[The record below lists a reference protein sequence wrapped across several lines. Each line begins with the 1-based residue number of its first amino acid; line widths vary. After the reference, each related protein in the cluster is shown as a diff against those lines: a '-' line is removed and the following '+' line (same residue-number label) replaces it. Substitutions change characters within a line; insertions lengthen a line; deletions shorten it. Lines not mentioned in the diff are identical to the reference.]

1 MTRNQS
7 DNHAYLPHWLAVG
20 FIVSLTA
27 CAAPSEWRDS
37 TRESIDTTM
46 QESKKSAKPVPTE
59 ISQALLP
66 PIEIKL
72 PDGKVTPLEPRF
84 DLTVSNAP
92 ARDVF
97 MGLVEG
103 TPYSMVVHP
112 DVKGA
117 VSLNLKEATV
127 PEALEAIRQV
137 YGYEYRRDGGRF
149 LVLGAEMQTR
159 IFTVNY
165 LNVIRRGASAVSA
178 TAGGSIGGGTT
189 GTTGTATGT
198 TGTTGTTGG
207 TSGTSTTN
215 VGTESQ
221 SDFWKDL
228 TTTLN
233 AIIGT
238 AEGRKVVVNAQT
250 GLVVV
255 RAMPNELRIVEDYL
269 GVTHATVNRQVILE
283 AKIVE
288 VELKNE
294 FQSGINWALLNQN
307 HRGQVFRF
315 QGQAGSASSAAS
327 SFGGLFSLL
336 IQTGDFSVLLDA
348 LRTQGEVQ
356 VLSSPR
362 VSTVNNQKAI
372 IKVGGDEFFATGV
385 SGGTSI
391 TATGTTTTTNPTPSL
406 SSFFSGIVLDVTPQI
421 DEANNI
427 ILHMHPSVSAI
438 TQQTKTFKV
447 SGVSTE
453 LQLPLSSIQESDNIV
468 RARSGQIIIIGGLM
482 KEASTDEDA
491 SVPILA
497 DVPLIGSLF
506 KHKKVSRIKRELVI
520 LLKPTSINL
529 GQDWDDAVGE
539 THERMK
545 KIRAGS

>member
-1 MTRNQS
+1 MRKPDSHKRMRHGTV
-7 DNHAYLPHWLAVG
+7 AAIAMALA
-20 FIVSLTA
+20 A
-27 CAAPSEWRDS
+27 CSAPSEWRDS
-37 TRESIDTTM
+37 VRESIDTTM
-46 QESKKSAKPVPTE
+46 QESKKSAKQPVPAE

-84 DLTVSNAP
+84 DLTVSNAS

-112 DVKGA
+112 DVKGT

-165 LNVIRRGASAVSA
+165 LNVIRRGTSAVSA

-189 GTTGTATGT
+189 GTTGTT

-207 TSGTSTTN
+207 TSGTSTTSI
-215 VGTESQ
+215 GTESQ

-228 TTTLN
+228 TTTLT

-238 AEGRKVVVNAQT
+238 AEGRKVVVNAQA

-294 FQSGINWALLNQN
+294 FQSGINWALLSQN

-315 QGQAGSASSAAS
+315 QGPAGGGSAIAS
-327 SFGGLFSLL
+327 GFGGLFSLL
-336 IQTGDFSVLLDA
+336 IQTGDFTVLLDA

-362 VSTVNNQKAI
+362 VSTVNNQKAV

-385 SGGTSI
+385 SGGTSV

-406 SSFFSGIVLDVTPQI
+406 SPFFSGIVLDVTPQI

-427 ILHMHPSVSAI
+427 ILHMHPSVSTVI
-438 TQQTKTFKV
+438 QQTKTFRI
-447 SGVSTE
+447 SGLSTE

-491 SVPILA
+491 SIPILA

>member
-1 MTRNQS
+1 MSVRQPDSHFRRPAWGAVIFTTI
-7 DNHAYLPHWLAVG
+7 LA
-20 FIVSLTA
+20 A
-27 CAAPSEWRDS
+27 CAAPSTWRDS
-37 TRESIDTTM
+37 VRESIDTTM
-46 QESKKSAKPVPTE
+46 QESKKSTKQPVPEE
-59 ISQALLP
+59 INQALLP

-72 PDGKVTPLEPRF
+72 PDGKIAPLESRF
-84 DLTVSNAP
+84 DLTISNAP
-92 ARDVF
+92 AREVF

-112 DVKGA
+112 DVKGFL
-117 VSLNLKEATV
+117 SLNLKEVTV
-127 PEALEAIRQV
+127 PEAVEAIRQV
-137 YGYEYRRDGGRF
+137 YGYEYRRDGSRF
-149 LVLGAEMQTR
+149 LILGTEIQTR

-165 LNVIRRGASAVSA
+165 LNVIRRGTSNVSA
-178 TAGGSIGGGTT
+178 TPGGSIGG
-189 GTTGTATGT
+189 GT

-228 TTTLN
+228 TATLT

-238 AEGRKVVVNAQT
+238 AEGRKVVVNAQA

-269 GVTHATVNRQVILE
+269 GVTHATVNRQVVLE
-283 AKIVE
+283 AKIIE

-294 FQSGINWALLNQN
+294 FQSGINWNVLSRN
-307 HRGQVFRF
+307 HNGQVFQF
-315 QGQAGSASSAAS
+315 QGKTGGSTVTSG
-327 SFGGLFSLL
+327 FGGLFSLL

-356 VLSSPR
+356 ILSSPR
-362 VSTVNNQKAI
+362 VSTVNNQKAV
-372 IKVGGDEFFATGV
+372 IKVGGDEFFVTGV

-391 TATGTTTTTNPTPSL
+391 AATGATTTTTPSVTL

-438 TQQTKTFKV
+438 TQKTKTFSI
-447 SGVSTE
+447 SGASFE
-453 LQLPLSSIQESDNIV
+453 LPLALSSIQESDNIV

-491 SVPILA
+491 SVPVLA
-497 DVPLIGSLF
+497 DVPLFGNLF

-529 GQDWDDAVGE
+529 GQDWDDAIGE
-539 THERMK
+539 SHERMK